1 MPRNSMLR
9 APSSVRL
16 LLARPCSIWLFD
28 IRAVFHDDFVEDRG
42 AFLKL
47 IEIDLEE
54 MVEVAL
60 LWSR

>member
-9 APSSVRL
+9 ALSIARL
-16 LLARPCSIWLFD
+16 SLARPCSICLFD

-54 MVEVAL
+54 MIDVTL
-60 LWSR
+60 LRSR